1 MTINKLKGVFI
12 KELEGV
18 YPKQEI
24 ESFFYL
30 LTESYLGI
38 KRIDIA
44 LDPKLEIDID
54 IEQKFHAVLAN
65 LKNEYPIQYIIGE
78 TEFYGLLFKV
88 DKNVLIP
95 RPETEELVDW
105 IIGKVKSEKLEVR
118 SKKLEVQNQNDN
130 KFRLKILDI
139 GTGSGCISIAL
150 AKNLPD
156 SEVWA
161 IDISEKALKVAKKNA
176 EFNNVKINFLQS
188 DILKCKKL
196 MTKFDIIVSNPPY
209 VRELEKKQ
217 MQNNVVKYEPQEA
230 LFVKN
235 KDPLQF
241 YKKIAELAK
250 TGLNK
255 NGELYFEINQEFSA
269 ETIELLEEK
278 GFMNTEIKKDIY
290 GADRMIKAQTK

>member
-54 IEQKFHAVLAN
+54 IDQKFHAALAN

-118 SKKLEVQNQNDN
+118 SKKLEVKNQNDN

-161 IDISEKALKVAKKNA
+161 IDISEKALIVAKKNA

-196 MTKFDIIVSNPPY
+196 ITKFDIIVSNPPY

-255 NGELYFEINQEFSA
+255 NGKLYFEINQEFSA

>member
-30 LTESYLGI
+30 LTEFYLEI
-38 KRIDIA
+38 KRIDVA
-44 LDPKLEIDID
+44 LDPKLEIDLG
-54 IEQKFHAVLAN
+54 IEQKFHAALAN

>member
-1 MTINKLKGVFI
+1 MVEKTIDFATLHFPTNRNI
-12 KELEGV
+12 
-18 YPKQEI
+18 
-24 ESFFYL
+24 
-30 LTESYLGI
+30 
-38 KRIDIA
+38 RIA
-44 LDPKLEIDID
+44 
-54 IEQKFHAVLAN
+54 
-65 LKNEYPIQYIIGE
+65 
-78 TEFYGLLFKV
+78 
-88 DKNVLIP
+88 
-95 RPETEELVDW
+95 
-105 IIGKVKSEKLEVR
+105 
-118 SKKLEVQNQNDN
+118 
-130 KFRLKILDI
+130 DI

-161 IDISEKALKVAKKNA
+161 MDISEKALKVAKENA
-176 EFNNVKINFLQS
+176 EFNNVKINFLQL

-196 MTKFDIIVSNPPY
+196 ITKFDIIVSNPPY

-250 TGLNK
+250 AGLNK
-255 NGELYFEINQEFSA
+255 NGELYFEINQEFGA
-269 ETIELLEEK
+269 ETIELMEEK

-290 GADRMIKAQTK
+290 GADRMIKAQAK

>member
-1 MTINKLKGVFI
+1 MTINKLKEIFI

-30 LTESYLGI
+30 LTESYLEI
-38 KRIDIA
+38 KRIDVA
-44 LDPKLEIDID
+44 LDPKLEIDLG
-54 IEQKFHAVLAN
+54 IEQKFHAGLAN

-105 IIGKVKSEKLEVR
+105 IIGKVKSEKLEV
-118 SKKLEVQNQNDN
+118 KNQNDN

-161 IDISEKALKVAKKNA
+161 MDISEKALKVAKQNA
-176 EFNNVKINFLQS
+176 EFNNVKVSFLQS

-196 MTKFDIIVSNPPY
+196 ITKFDIIVSNPPY

-217 MQNNVVKYEPQEA
+217 MQNNVVKYEPKEA

-235 KDPLQF
+235 NDPLRF
-241 YKKIAELAK
+241 YKIIAELAK
-250 TGLNK
+250 SGLNK
-255 NGELYFEINQEFSA
+255 NGELYFEINQEFGV
-269 ETIELLEEK
+269 EIIELLEEK

-290 GADRMIKAQTK
+290 GADRMIKAQANLNN

>member
-54 IEQKFHAVLAN
+54 IEQKFHAALAN

-105 IIGKVKSEKLEVR
+105 IIGKAKSEKLEVR
-118 SKKLEVQNQNDN
+118 SKKLEVKNQNDN

-161 IDISEKALKVAKKNA
+161 IDISEKALIVAKKNA

-196 MTKFDIIVSNPPY
+196 ITKFDIIVSNPPY

-255 NGELYFEINQEFSA
+255 NGKLYFEINQEFSA

>member
-1 MTINKLKGVFI
+1 MTINKLKEIFI

-30 LTESYLGI
+30 LTESYLKI
-38 KRIDIA
+38 KRIDLV
-44 LDPKLEIDID
+44 LDPKLEIDLG
-54 IEQKFHAVLAN
+54 IEQKFHAALAN

-105 IIGKVKSEKLEVR
+105 IIGKVKSEKLEV
-118 SKKLEVQNQNDN
+118 KNQNNN

-161 IDISEKALKVAKKNA
+161 MDISEKALKVAKENA
-176 EFNNVKINFLQS
+176 EFNNVKINFLQL

-196 MTKFDIIVSNPPY
+196 ITNFDIIVSNPPY

-250 TGLNK
+250 AGLNK
-255 NGELYFEINQEFSA
+255 NGELYFEINQEFGA
-269 ETIELLEEK
+269 ETIELMEEK
-278 GFMNTEIKKDIY
+278 GFINTEIKKDIY
-290 GADRMIKAQTK
+290 GADRMIKAQAK

>member
-44 LDPKLEIDID
+44 LEPKLEIDLD
-54 IEQKFHAVLAN
+54 IEQKFHAALAN

-118 SKKLEVQNQNDN
+118 SKNQNDN
-130 KFRLKILDI
+130 KFKLKILDI

-150 AKNLPD
+150 AKNLPHCK
-156 SEVWA
+156 VWA
-161 IDISEKALKVAKKNA
+161 MDISEKALIVAKKNA
-176 EFNNVKINFLQS
+176 NINNVMINFLQS

-196 MTKFDIIVSNPPY
+196 ITKFDIIVSNPPY

-250 TGLNK
+250 AGLNK
-255 NGELYFEINQEFSA
+255 NGELYFEINQEFGT

-278 GFMNTEIKKDIY
+278 GFINMEIKKDIY
-290 GADRMIKAQTK
+290 GADRMIKAQAK

>member
-54 IEQKFHAVLAN
+54 IEQKFHAALAN

-118 SKKLEVQNQNDN
+118 SKKLEVKNQNDN

-150 AKNLPD
+150 AKSLPD

-161 IDISEKALKVAKKNA
+161 IDISEKALIVAKKNA
-176 EFNNVKINFLQS
+176 EINNVKINFLQS

-196 MTKFDIIVSNPPY
+196 ITKFDIIVSNPPY

-230 LFVKN
+230 LFIKN

-241 YKKIAELAK
+241 YKKIAELAI

>member
-54 IEQKFHAVLAN
+54 IEQKFHAALAN

-118 SKKLEVQNQNDN
+118 SKKLEVKNQNDN

-196 MTKFDIIVSNPPY
+196 ITKFDIIVSNPPY

-255 NGELYFEINQEFSA
+255 NGKLYFEINQEFSA